1 MTYQISSDGIKALK
15 GSEGLRLK
23 AYQDEKGVWTIG
35 YGHNVYVGRCTL
47 QRTFRAL
54 SRHYPHRRLPTILC
68 TNSSWLQ
75 M

>member
-35 YGHNVYVGRCTL
+35 YGHTGNVNGK
-47 QRTFRAL
+47 
-54 SRHYPHRRLPTILC
+54 RRNAQSYL
-68 TNSSWLQ
+68 
-75 M
+75 